1 MPRRWRA
8 KRPDPASSAAPA
20 PTSRQTPA
28 ATTPLTVATAAAPA
42 PSSELPST
50 LPPDAPPAPRTEPGL
65 GFEKWMGFL
74 SSFVAPLTLVTA
86 LLFYFGYVSTRE
98 FFRYFGVD
106 VDIVGLSSQE
116 FVMRSPGALFIP
128 VMVLTLL
135 AATAILGHRVLRS
148 WLLGQERT
156 IQRRVI
162 GGIAWTGIAFILA
175 GLVLAFLVPLLP
187 DWTYGQLLTP
197 LFLAI
202 GAGLAAY
209 AAATVRALD
218 SASGGRGVVVLLVL
232 VMIAGTFWSTAT
244 IAQWWGLGQARSLAA
259 DLTTLPAVVLDT
271 RERLYPGNDDITF
284 QQLGEESS
292 AAAADSAPAA
302 FGYRYFGL
310 RLLAQGSGRLYLVPD
325 TWSPDAST
333 IVVPF
338 DEVRVRFRFVPDE
351 NPPAP

>member
-1 MPRRWRA
+1 MVRRA
-8 KRPDPASSAAPA
+8 PKPPPPETQASPAPA
-20 PTSRQTPA
+20 DPGQRP
-28 ATTPLTVATAAAPA
+28 TAA
-42 PSSELPST
+42 
-50 LPPDAPPAPRTEPGL
+50 DAGL

-135 AATAILGHRVLRS
+135 AAAAILGHRALRK
-148 WLLGQERT
+148 WLLTQERPA
-156 IQRRVI
+156 QRRVV
-162 GGIAWTGIAFILA
+162 GILAWTGIGFILA
-175 GLVLAFLVPLLP
+175 GLALAFLVPFFP
-187 DWTYGQLLTP
+187 SWAYGQLLTP

-209 AAATVRALD
+209 AAATVRAL
-218 SASGGRGVVVLLVL
+218 SPTGGGRGVVVLLVL

-244 IAQWWGLGQARSLAA
+244 IAQWWGLGQARTLAA

-284 QQLGEESS
+284 QALGDEAS
-292 AAAADSAPAA
+292 ADDPAVA
-302 FGYRYFGL
+302 QMFGYRYFGL
-310 RLLAQGSGRLYLVPD
+310 RLLAQGGGRLYLVPD
-325 TWSPDAST
+325 AWSPDAST
-333 IVVPF
+333 LVVPY
-338 DEVRVRFRFVPDE
+338 DDVRVRFRFVPDAD
-351 NPPAP
+351 PPTP

>member
-1 MPRRWRA
+1 MPRRART
-8 KRPDPASSAAPA
+8 PHPEPSSVASPA
-20 PTSRQTPA
+20 PTTQTTGA
-28 ATTPLTVATAAAPA
+28 AVPPPGPA
-42 PSSELPST
+42 PTARS
-50 LPPDAPPAPRTEPGL
+50 EPGL

-106 VDIVGLSSQE
+106 VDIIGLSSQE

-135 AATAILGHRVLRS
+135 AVLAILGHRALRR
-148 WLLGQERT
+148 WLVAQQRT

-162 GGIAWTGIAFILA
+162 GIVAWTGIAFVLA
-175 GLVLAFLVPLLP
+175 GLALAFVVPFLP
-187 DWTYGQLLTP
+187 GWTYGQLLTP

-209 AAATVRALD
+209 AASTVRALD
-218 SASGGRGVVVLLVL
+218 STSGGRGVVVLLVL

-259 DLTTLPAVVLDT
+259 DLSTLPAVVLDT

-284 QQLGEESS
+284 QQLGDE
-292 AAAADSAPAA
+292 APAEDPA
-302 FGYRYFGL
+302 GEPTFGYRYFGL
-310 RLLAQGSGRLYLVPD
+310 RLLAQGGGRLYLVPD
-325 TWSPDAST
+325 AWSPDAST
-333 IVVPF
+333 IVVPY
-338 DEVRVRFRFVPDE
+338 DDVRVRFRFVPDVD
-351 NPPAP
+351 PPTP

>member
-1 MPRRWRA
+1 MPRR
-8 KRPDPASSAAPA
+8 
-20 PTSRQTPA
+20 SRTGRLQTP
-28 ATTPLTVATAAAPA
+28 TVDTPEAQ
-42 PSSELPST
+42 PSPPPEPST
-50 LPPDAPPAPRTEPGL
+50 VGTGL

-106 VDIVGLSSQE
+106 VDIIGLSSQE

-135 AATAILGHRVLRS
+135 AVLAILGHRALRK
-148 WLLGQERT
+148 WLVVQQRAT
-156 IQRRVI
+156 QRRVI
-162 GGIAWTGIAFILA
+162 GTVAWTGIAFVLA
-175 GLVLAFLVPLLP
+175 GLALAFVVPFLP
-187 DWTYGQLLTP
+187 GWTYGQLLTP

-209 AAATVRALD
+209 AASTVRALD

-244 IAQWWGLGQARSLAA
+244 IAQWWGLGQARSLAN
-259 DLTTLPAVVLDT
+259 DLGTLPAVVLDT

-284 QQLGEESS
+284 QQLGEASTQDP
-292 AAAADSAPAA
+292 AAGKSA

-310 RLLAQGSGRLYLVPD
+310 RLLAQGGGRLYLVPD
-325 TWSPDAST
+325 AWSPDAST
-333 IVVPF
+333 IVVPY
-338 DEVRVRFRFVPDE
+338 DDVRVRFRFVPDAD
-351 NPPAP
+351 PPTD

>member
-1 MPRRWRA
+1 VTD
-8 KRPDPASSAAPA
+8 RPPITPSEPSATGDP
-20 PTSRQTPA
+20 
-28 ATTPLTVATAAAPA
+28 
-42 PSSELPST
+42 E
-50 LPPDAPPAPRTEPGL
+50 APPREAPLRAERRAAEPGL

-106 VDIVGLSSQE
+106 VDIIGLSSQE

-128 VMVLTLL
+128 VMVLT
-135 AATAILGHRVLRS
+135 
-148 WLLGQERT
+148 QERPM
-156 IQRRVI
+156 QRRVI
-162 GGIAWTGIAFILA
+162 GILAWTGIGFILA
-175 GLVLAFLVPLLP
+175 GLGLAFLVPFVP
-187 DWTYGQLLTP
+187 EWTYGQLLTP

-209 AAATVRALD
+209 ASATVRALD
-218 SASGGRGVVVLLVL
+218 PSSGGRGVVVLLVL

-271 RERLYPGNDDITF
+271 RERLFPGNDAITF
-284 QQLGEESS
+284 QQLGDEASVEDP
-292 AAAADSAPAA
+292 AAAPQT

-310 RLLAQGSGRLYLVPD
+310 RLLAQGGGRLYLVPD
-325 TWSPDAST
+325 SWSPDAST
-333 IVVPF
+333 LVVPY
-338 DEVRVRFRFVPDE
+338 DDVRVRFRFVPDAD
-351 NPPAP
+351 PPTP

>member
-1 MPRRWRA
+1 MM
-8 KRPDPASSAAPA
+8 AAH
-20 PTSRQTPA
+20 TPA
-28 ATTPLTVATAAAPA
+28 AASSEPAAAPSEPAAATAA
-42 PSSELPST
+42 
-50 LPPDAPPAPRTEPGL
+50 DAAGHGTSALAGPPAPGASSVPTAEERLPVDPGL

-106 VDIVGLSSQE
+106 VDIIGLSSQE

-135 AATAILGHRVLRS
+135 AAAAILGHRVLRRR
-148 WLLGQERT
+148 LLAQKRPA
-156 IQRRVI
+156 QRRVI
-162 GGIAWTGIAFILA
+162 GLLAWTGIGFILA
-175 GLVLAFLVPLLP
+175 GLVLAFLVPFLP
-187 DWTYGQLLTP
+187 GWTYGQLLTP

-209 AAATVRALD
+209 ASATVRALD
-218 SASGGRGVVVLLVL
+218 RSSGGRGVVVLLVL

-271 RERLYPGNDDITF
+271 PERLYPGNDAITF
-284 QQLGEESS
+284 QQLEDEASVEDP
-292 AAAADSAPAA
+292 AAAPQTFA
-302 FGYRYFGL
+302 YRYFGL
-310 RLLAQGSGRLYLVPD
+310 RLLAQGGGRLYLVPD
-325 TWSPDAST
+325 AWSPDAST
-333 IVVPF
+333 LVVPY
-338 DEVRVRFRFVPDE
+338 DDVRVRFRFVPDAD
-351 NPPAP
+351 PPVP

>member
-1 MPRRWRA
+1 M
-8 KRPDPASSAAPA
+8 AAH
-20 PTSRQTPA
+20 TPA
-28 ATTPLTVATAAAPA
+28 AASSEPAAAPSEPAAATAA
-42 PSSELPST
+42 
-50 LPPDAPPAPRTEPGL
+50 DAAGHGTSALAGPPAPGASSVPTAEERLPVDPGL

-106 VDIVGLSSQE
+106 VDIIGLSSQE

-135 AATAILGHRVLRS
+135 AAAAILGHRVLRRR
-148 WLLGQERT
+148 LLAQKRPA
-156 IQRRVI
+156 QRRVI
-162 GGIAWTGIAFILA
+162 GLLAWTGIGFILA
-175 GLVLAFLVPLLP
+175 GLVLAFLVPFLP
-187 DWTYGQLLTP
+187 GWTYGQLLTP

-209 AAATVRALD
+209 ASATVRALD
-218 SASGGRGVVVLLVL
+218 RSSGGRGVVVLLVL

-271 RERLYPGNDDITF
+271 PERLYPGNDAITF
-284 QQLGEESS
+284 QQLEDEASVEDP
-292 AAAADSAPAA
+292 AAAPQTFA
-302 FGYRYFGL
+302 YRYFGL
-310 RLLAQGSGRLYLVPD
+310 RLLAQGGGRLYLVPD
-325 TWSPDAST
+325 AWSPDAST
-333 IVVPF
+333 LVVPY
-338 DEVRVRFRFVPDE
+338 DDVRVRFRFVPDAD
-351 NPPAP
+351 PPVP

>member
-1 MPRRWRA
+1 MAAHP
-8 KRPDPASSAAPA
+8 PAASPPEPAASTAADAAGRGAPETTGSSA
-20 PTSRQTPA
+20 S
-28 ATTPLTVATAAAPA
+28 TAD
-42 PSSELPST
+42 E
-50 LPPDAPPAPRTEPGL
+50 PPRVDPGL

-106 VDIVGLSSQE
+106 VDIIGLSSQE

-135 AATAILGHRVLRS
+135 AAAAILGHRALRK
-148 WLLGQERT
+148 WLLTQERRA
-156 IQRRVI
+156 QRRVI
-162 GGIAWTGIAFILA
+162 GILAWTGIGFILA
-175 GLVLAFLVPLLP
+175 GLVLAFLVPFLP
-187 DWTYGQLLTP
+187 GWTYGQLLTP

-209 AAATVRALD
+209 ASATVRALD
-218 SASGGRGVVVLLVL
+218 RSSGGRGVVVLLVL

-271 RERLYPGNDDITF
+271 SERLYPGNDAITF
-284 QQLGEESS
+284 QQLGDEASVE
-292 AAAADSAPAA
+292 DPPAA
-302 FGYRYFGL
+302 QQTFAYRYFGL
-310 RLLAQGSGRLYLVPD
+310 RLLAQGGGRLYLVPD
-325 TWSPDAST
+325 AWSPDAST
-333 IVVPF
+333 LVVPY
-338 DEVRVRFRFVPDE
+338 DDVRVRFRFVPDAD
-351 NPPAP
+351 PPVP